1 MNYTDSLHNVNDIAL
16 QKLYYC
22 SVITMLLRHKSNDI
36 GRKKNKIKI
45 WTHRWI
51 YNKQYILRQDVIRWV
66 IKKQHINIDISN
78 KSLYIRYK
86 IALIKDLIKV

>member
-36 GRKKNKIKI
+36 GRKKNRIEI
-45 WTHRWI
+45 
-51 YNKQYILRQDVIRWV
+51 
-66 IKKQHINIDISN
+66 
-78 KSLYIRYK
+78 
-86 IALIKDLIKV
+86 

>member
-1 MNYTDSLHNVNDIAL
+1 
-16 QKLYYC
+16 
-22 SVITMLLRHKSNDI
+22 MLLRHKSNDI

-51 YNKQYILRQDVIRWV
+51 DNKQYILRQDVIRWI